1 MPTQLQLKTVKMVE
15 IGPES
20 AVPPCC
26 GAVPHDVDAVRAEQQ
41 RSADAAV
48 VLEMSA
54 DADALNSTPGSIE
67 HPVAT
72 AASVSKA
79 AFMPQ
84 LSQYIPSGLVL

>member
-1 MPTQLQLKTVKMVE
+1 MQCGL
-15 IGPES
+15 
-20 AVPPCC
+20 AVQ
-26 GAVPHDVDAVRAEQQ
+26 AEQQ

-48 VLEMSA
+48 VFEMSA

-79 AFMPQ
+79 F
-84 LSQYIPSGLVL
+84 I